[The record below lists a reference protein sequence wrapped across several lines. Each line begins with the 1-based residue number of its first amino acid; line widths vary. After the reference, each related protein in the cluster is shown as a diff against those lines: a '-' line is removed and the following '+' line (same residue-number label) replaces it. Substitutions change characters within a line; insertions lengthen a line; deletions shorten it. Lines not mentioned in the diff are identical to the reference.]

1 MNKMNKFMIACFA
14 LFLIGSVVFA
24 DDVVYD
30 AITYPFASGTKAMA
44 ADVNAAFDEV
54 EASVNDNNT
63 RITGLEVSTLDGVS
77 NVGGDIDIVGG
88 TEITITSDDTLN
100 TITISAPSDLAHKD
114 GTLQTNL
121 NADMLDTL
129 SESSFFRLNQSEVV
143 AGRPSFNGGTSGSTS
158 PFNVDSNTVVTNLNA
173 DMLDG
178 YHYSSFIRTTGGTI
192 TGNLTVNSSTYV
204 GSAYRYSSARTYYL
218 DIPVYEFHH
227 SNFNATSN
235 RLWYNFAQN
244 YLYLTAGSGTSYLAA
259 PVYLPHGATITALYH
274 YVYDGTSTSYLTSN
288 TRLYYRPVTSTSYYL
303 IGTATYNSSAATNS
317 TAVFTGSVGL
327 SHSVS
332 NANTYYVNTS
342 YFQNAVTS
350 SLRFY
355 GIRIR
360 YTMSYISE

>member
-30 AITYPFASGTKAMA
+30 AITYPFDSGTKAMA

-158 PFNVDSNTVVTNLNA
+158 PFNVDSNTVVTNLNT

-192 TGNLTVNSSTYV
+192 TGNLTVNGSTYV
-204 GSAYRYSSARTYYL
+204 GSAYRYSSPKTYYL
-218 DIPVYEFHH
+218 NVSSVAFQPGYPTNDAV
-227 SNFNATSN
+227 
-235 RLWYNFAQN
+235 WQN
-244 YLYLTAGSGTSYLAA
+244 DYLGSYLSSGTATYKFVYA
-259 PVYLPHGATITALYH
+259 PVYLPAGAVIKELRSYTFDSNTNNFSMTAYLRYRPS
-274 YVYDGTSTSYLTSN
+274 TSTGYGNVATVSVASNWADTTIHQNYIAASHTVSTNNQYFILINWNQPVKGMSQRFFGLRIAYTLSY
-288 TRLYYRPVTSTSYYL
+288 
-303 IGTATYNSSAATNS
+303 
-317 TAVFTGSVGL
+317 
-327 SHSVS
+327 VS
-332 NANTYYVNTS
+332 
-342 YFQNAVTS
+342 Q
-350 SLRFY
+350 
-355 GIRIR
+355 
-360 YTMSYISE
+360 

>member
-173 DMLDG
+173 DLLDG
-178 YHYSSFIRTTGGTI
+178 YNYSSFIRTTGGTM
-192 TGNLTVNSSTYV
+192 TGTLTVPALNYSTAKT
-204 GSAYRYSSARTYYL
+204 G
-218 DIPVYEFHH
+218 
-227 SNFNATSN
+227 
-235 RLWYNFAQN
+235 
-244 YLYLTAGSGTSYLAA
+244 YLTVSGVGFTPEDSTTTWVTHLPANGGRMMTGGTLLMAA
-259 PVYLPHGATITALYH
+259 PVMGIPHGARITGISIRAYDGSATQYITIALYKGP
-274 YVYDGTSTSYLTSN
+274 VSGTAIATASTTAAFSGGWTTVVSSTVSHIVSYSATD
-288 TRLYYRPVTSTSYYL
+288 PAAYYL
-303 IGTATYNSSAATNS
+303 CW
-317 TAVFTGSVGL
+317 
-327 SHSVS
+327 
-332 NANTYYVNTS
+332 
-342 YFQNAVTS
+342 TS
-350 SLRFY
+350 SGTGPMYLY
-355 GIRIR
+355 AAKIT
-360 YTMSYISE
+360 YTYTSP